1 LEKFCNLQTQKG
13 GQKVCKRRG
22 QNDFN
27 SSNFLKNLIS
37 KKSRK
42 FSSKAVFFLIPSP
55 PPPTP
60 LILFGK
66 LLCGLGFLAWNG
78 IVTLWTSTSAKGG
91 VYAATVHFFLADG
104 DLQQRE

>member
-1 LEKFCNLQTQKG
+1 MGGKIFWFSLEKFCNLQTQKG

-42 FSSKAVFFLIPSP
+42 F
-55 PPPTP
+55 PTP
-60 LILFGK
+60 PILFGK
-66 LLCGLGFLAWNG
+66 LLCGLGFLA
-78 IVTLWTSTSAKGG
+78 
-91 VYAATVHFFLADG
+91 
-104 DLQQRE
+104 